1 MGKYDRPN
9 QQPKID
15 KVKAEILKIAATLP
29 PNA

>member
-15 KVKAEILKIAATLP
+15 KVKAEILKIAASLP
-29 PNA
+29 R